1 MISVILGQIETAFCC
16 RLEEEEKVRERIDE
30 RKGEREREIGGGRN
44 GEREREWIH
53 KKQGVRKEGREL
65 E

>member
-1 MISVILGQIETAFCC
+1 M
-16 RLEEEEKVRERIDE
+16 
-30 RKGEREREIGGGRN
+30 KGREREREIGGGGMER
-44 GEREREWIH
+44 EREREWIH